1 MLPLADQLATLTAGL
16 LFLSESEA
24 ALTVIRLPKS
34 AILPD
39 ALREAAHLAPDALAE
54 ELPLVEVLGPFAT
67 APEGADEVARQDA
80 ARYQA
85 LLDFLTARLQRPVAY
100 RLGTDAKKA
109 LFFIGR
115 QPNRA
120 WLGVQ
125 TEVVET

>member
-1 MLPLADQLATLTAGL
+1 MPTLAAQLTALTANL

-24 ALTVIRLPKS
+24 ALTVIKLPKS

-39 ALREAAHLAPDALAE
+39 ALREVAHLPSDAPAE
-54 ELPLVEVLGPFAT
+54 ERPLADVLGPFT
-67 APEGADEVARQDA
+67 QAPEGADETAVLDA

-85 LLDFLTARLQRPVAY
+85 LLDFLTTRLQRPVAY
-100 RLGTDAKKA
+100 RLGADAKKA
-109 LFFIGR
+109 LFFVGR
-115 QPNRA
+115 QANRT